1 MPYSTHLAPYSSSV
15 LGSSTGEW
23 ACSLAYGTGF
33 AFTVLSIGEL
43 ITLVSLVSAFILF
56 LSLAIRYRHSE
67 GGVIRSFKL
76 QLSIAILIW
85 IIGEVFAYTSVLADW
100 SMYVHTCSMAL
111 FALFLAY
118 RVKGLTGK

>member
-1 MPYSTHLAPYSSSV
+1 M
-15 LGSSTGEW
+15 
-23 ACSLAYGTGF
+23 CSLAYGTGF